1 MAELTP
7 VQKRA
12 RQRIEGLIA
21 AAAPALDLV
30 LAVGDRIS
38 RIVGPED
45 HEYLPARA
53 VPEPARLEAP
63 RGSDAGS
70 GDGVE

>member
-7 VQKRA
+7 GQRRA
-12 RQRIEGLIA
+12 RERLERLIA
-21 AAAPALDLV
+21 AAAPALDLI
-30 LAVGDRIS
+30 LTVGDRIS
-38 RIVGPED
+38 RTVGPED

>member
-7 VQKRA
+7 GQQRA
-12 RQRIEGLIA
+12 RERMEGLIA

-30 LAVGDRIS
+30 LALGDRIS

-63 RGSDAGS
+63 RGSDGGTGEGA
-70 GDGVE
+70 E